1 MKSITQYLKKSWLVY
16 LPVLLLGFSSC
27 RKELN
32 YTPEV
37 FVSAA
42 SVYKDEAGAIAG
54 MTGVY
59 QQLQTLKRS
68 DYQLIGVI
76 GTDEAR
82 CCYQAQGYGAYWAGV
97 VGMDVY
103 DITLNSQNSDV
114 SGFWTVCYQ
123 GVANANAALLYIPQI
138 KNFAEPAVQTRL
150 EGEAHFMR
158 AVYYFYLVQLY
169 GDVPMPLE
177 NTSFANGLPRVPQQQ
192 VYNQIVTDLKFAAAN
207 CWPKSKLAG
216 NDVGRASVE
225 AAKALLGKVY
235 LTLHDYPNAKTTF
248 EDLINNYN
256 IGLLTNYADLFDGH
270 HENNAESLFE
280 IQYST
285 DNNGDTQ
292 GLQNLYGS
300 YAGPPVKFEAFNT
313 STPGYGGTVVMATS
327 YYSDSVFMKPYSWE
341 YQYDA
346 RYVPSIHHDR
356 YDGNGNTMSWWVD
369 PGLPTIAKYDISSGD
384 INVYH
389 SGKNLYYLRSA
400 DVFLMYAETLNELG
414 QTQAALAPLNK
425 IRERAFGN
433 NTLDF
438 TANDATDQ
446 ATMRDLIMD
455 ERSREL
461 GAEGW
466 RWFDLKR
473 TGTLLTRVKRYDDP
487 KRDFELKNGT
497 TTDPH
502 PAQNI
507 SDKNLLYPIPLTEL
521 QNNPALG
528 LKAQNPGY

>member
-1 MKSITQYLKKSWLVY
+1 MKNLKLKSKNGWTIVLAIVLVQ
-16 LPVLLLGFSSC
+16 VFSSC

-37 FVSAA
+37 FVSAQ

-59 QQLQTLKRS
+59 QQLQNLKRS

-76 GTDEAR
+76 GTDEVR
-82 CCYQAQGYGAYWAGV
+82 CCYQAQGYGSYWAGV

-103 DITLNSQNSDV
+103 DITFNSQNQDIT
-114 SGFWTVCYQ
+114 GFWTDCYQ
-123 GVANANAALLYIPQI
+123 GVANANAAILNIPQI
-138 KNFAEPAVQTRL
+138 KSFAEPAVQTRL

-158 AVYYFYLVQLY
+158 AVYYFYLVQMY
-169 GDVPMPLE
+169 GDIPMPLE
-177 NTSFANGLPRVPQQQ
+177 NTSAANGLPRVPQAQ
-192 VYNQIVTDLKFAAAN
+192 VYSQIESDLKFAAAN
-207 CWPKSKLAG
+207 CWPKTKLTG

-235 LTLHDYPNAKTTF
+235 LTLHDYQDAKTTF
-248 EDLINNYN
+248 EDLINNYH
-256 IGLLTNYADLFDGH
+256 ITLVANYADLFDGQ
-270 HENNAESLFE
+270 HENNVESLFE

-285 DNNGDTQ
+285 DNQNDVQ

-300 YAGPPVKFEAFNT
+300 YAGPATQGEAWNIH
-313 STPGYGGTVVMATS
+313 TPGYGGTVVCTTAF
-327 YYSDSVFMKPYSWE
+327 YSDSVFARPYSWE
-341 YQYDA
+341 YQYDT
-346 RYVPSIHHDR
+346 RYNASV
-356 YDGNGNTMSWWVD
+356 NGTRFDPNNGSTDSWWWD
-369 PGLPTIAKYDISSGD
+369 PGRPTVKKYDISTSD
-384 INVYH
+384 IDYQH

-438 TANDATDQ
+438 TTTDQ
-446 ATMRDLIMD
+446 ATLRDEIMD

-473 TGTLLTRVKRYDDP
+473 TGLLVKLVQQ
-487 KRDFELKNGT
+487 RDNPYIERGGGN
-497 TTDPH
+497 DPH
-502 PAQNI
+502 PKQNI
-507 SDKNLLYPIPLTEL
+507 SAKNMLFPIPLTEL
-521 QNNPALG
+521 QNNAALG

>member
-1 MKSITQYLKKSWLVY
+1 MKNITQYLKRLWPVGLALMLVQ
-16 LPVLLLGFSSC
+16 GFSSC

-37 FVSAA
+37 FATAA
-42 SVYKDEAGAIAG
+42 DVYKDEPGAIAG
-54 MTGVY
+54 VTGIY
-59 QQLQTLKRS
+59 QQLQTLKKS

-82 CCYQAQGYGAYWAGV
+82 CCYQAQGYGAYYAGI

-103 DITLNSQNSDV
+103 DITFNSQNADV
-114 SGFWTVCYQ
+114 TGFWTVCYQ
-123 GVANANAALLYIPQI
+123 GINNANAAILNIPKI
-138 KNFAEPAVQTRL
+138 KNFADPTVQTRL
-150 EGEAHFMR
+150 VGEARFMR
-158 AVYYFYLVQLY
+158 ALYYFYLVQLY

-177 NTSFANGLPRVPQQQ
+177 NTALGNGLPRVPQQQ
-192 VYNQIVTDLKFAAAN
+192 VYTQIEADLKFAATN
-207 CWPKSKLAG
+207 CWTKSKLTG

-235 LTLHDYPNAKTTF
+235 LTVHDYTDAQTTF

-256 IGLLTNYADLFDGH
+256 LTLLSNYANLFDGQ

-280 IQYST
+280 IQYSI
-285 DNNGDTQ
+285 DNTNDTQ

-300 YAGPPVKFEAFNT
+300 YAGPPIQGEAWNVHT
-313 STPGYGGTVVMATS
+313 AGYGGTVVCTTS
-327 YYSDSVFMKPYSWE
+327 FYADSVFARPYSWE

-346 RYVPSIHHDR
+346 RYNASINGYR
-356 YDGNGNTMSWWVD
+356 YDPTSGSSDYWWFD
-369 PGLPTIAKYDISSGD
+369 PGQPTVKKYDISSSD
-384 INVYH
+384 IDAYH

-414 QTQAALAPLNK
+414 QTQNALAPLNK

-433 NTLDF
+433 SSLDF
-438 TANDATDQ
+438 SATDAPDQ

-461 GAEGW
+461 GGEGW

-473 TGTLLTRVKRYDDP
+473 TGLLVTLVQQ
-487 KRDFELKNGT
+487 RDNPYVERGGGS
-497 TTDPH
+497 DPH
-502 PAQNI
+502 PKQNV
-507 SDKNLLYPIPLTEL
+507 SAKNLLYPIPLTEL
-521 QNNPALG
+521 QNNAALG

>member
-1 MKSITQYLKKSWLVY
+1 MKSITNYLKKIWPVG
-16 LPVLLLGFSSC
+16 LPALVLLGLSSC
-27 RKELN
+27 RKDLN

-37 FVSAA
+37 FASAQT
-42 SVYKDEAGAIAG
+42 VYKDEAGAIAG
-54 MTGVY
+54 VTGIY
-59 QQLQTLKRS
+59 QQLQTLKKS

-82 CCYQAQGYGAYWAGV
+82 CCYQAQGYGAYYAGI

-103 DITLNSQNSDV
+103 DITFNSQNADIT
-114 SGFWTVCYQ
+114 GFWQVCYQ
-123 GVANANAALLYIPQI
+123 GIANANAALLYIPQI
-138 KNFAEPAVQTRL
+138 KNFGDPSVQTRL

-177 NTSFANGLPRVPQQQ
+177 NTSTVNGLPRIPQAQ
-192 VYNQIVTDLKFAAAN
+192 VYTQIESDLKFAAAN
-207 CWPKSKLAG
+207 CWPKSKLTG
-216 NDVGRASVE
+216 NDIGRASVE

-235 LTLHDYPNAKTTF
+235 LTLHDYQDAKSTF

-256 IGLLTNYADLFDGH
+256 LTLLSNYAYLFDGQ

-280 IQYST
+280 IQFST
-285 DNNGDTQ
+285 DNPNDEQ

-300 YAGPPVKFEAFNT
+300 YAGPPVQWETWNIH
-313 STPGYGGTVVMATS
+313 TPGYGGTVVCTTS
-327 YYSDSVFMKPYSWE
+327 FYSDSVFMRPYSWE

-346 RYVPSIHHDR
+346 RYNASINGFR
-356 YDGNGNTMSWWVD
+356 YDPNNGSSDSWWWD
-369 PGLPTIAKYDISSGD
+369 PGRPTVKKYDISSSD
-384 INVYH
+384 IDYTH

-400 DVFLMYAETLNELG
+400 DVFLMYAEVLNELG

-433 NTLDF
+433 GSLDF
-438 TANDATDQ
+438 ATTDQ
-446 ATMRDLIMD
+446 ATLRSEIMD

-473 TGTLLTRVKRYDDP
+473 TGLLVTLVQQ
-487 KRDFELKNGT
+487 RDNPYIERGGGS
-497 TTDPH
+497 DPH
-502 PAQNI
+502 PKQNI
-507 SDKNLLYPIPLTEL
+507 SSKNLLYPIPLTEL

>member
-1 MKSITQYLKKSWLVY
+1 MKSIKQYSQKFWALGLAV
-16 LPVLLLGFSSC
+16 VLLQGFSSC

-37 FVSAA
+37 FVSAQT
-42 SVYKDEAGAIAG
+42 VYKDEPGAIAG
-54 MTGVY
+54 VTGIY
-59 QQLQTLKRS
+59 QQLQTLKKS

-82 CCYQAQGYGAYWAGV
+82 CTYQAQGYGSYWAGV

-103 DITLNSQNSDV
+103 DITFNSQNADV
-114 SGFWTVCYQ
+114 SGFWAGCYQ
-123 GVANANAALLYIPQI
+123 GVANANAAILNIPQI
-138 KNFAEPAVQTRL
+138 KNFAEPAVQSRL
-150 EGEAHFMR
+150 VGEARFMR
-158 AVYYFYLVQLY
+158 ALFYFYLVQLY

-177 NTSFANGLPRVPQQQ
+177 NTSIANGLPRVPQQQ
-192 VYNQIVTDLKFAAAN
+192 VYSQIEADLKFAVAN
-207 CWPKSKLAG
+207 CWTKNKLTG
-216 NDVGRASVE
+216 NDIGRANVE

-235 LTLHDYPNAKTTF
+235 LTLHDYQNAKTTF
-248 EDLINNYN
+248 EDLINTNH
-256 IGLLTNYADLFDGH
+256 ISLMQNYADLFDGK

-280 IQYST
+280 IQYSI
-285 DNNGDTQ
+285 DNNNNTQ

-300 YAGPPVKFEAFNT
+300 YAGPPVKFETFDQH
-313 STPGYGGTVVMATS
+313 TPGYGGTVVMATS
-327 YYSDSVFMKPYSWE
+327 YYSDTVFAKPYSWE
-341 YQYDA
+341 YQYDT
-346 RYVPSIHHDR
+346 RYAASINHDR

-369 PGLPTIAKYDISSGD
+369 PGLPTVKKYDISSGD
-384 INVYH
+384 IDVYH

-414 QTQAALAPLNK
+414 QTQEALAPLNK

-438 TANDATDQ
+438 AATDQ
-446 ATMRDLIMD
+446 ASLREIIMD

-473 TGTLLTRVKRYDDP
+473 TGTLVQRLKRYNDP
-487 KRDFELKNGT
+487 KRDFMTKNNS

-502 PAQNI
+502 PAQNV
-507 SDKNLLYPIPLTEL
+507 SAKNNLFPIPLTEL
-521 QNNPALG
+521 QNNAALG

>member
-1 MKSITQYLKKSWLVY
+1 MKSIDQYLKKLWPAGLA
-16 LPVLLLGFSSC
+16 VLLLQGFSSC
-27 RKELN
+27 QKQLN

-37 FVSAA
+37 FASAK

-54 MTGVY
+54 LTGVY
-59 QQLQTLKRS
+59 QQLQTLKKS

-82 CCYQAQGYGAYWAGV
+82 CCYQAQGYGAYYAGI

-103 DITLNSQNSDV
+103 DITFNSQNADV
-114 SGFWTVCYQ
+114 TGFWSVCYQ
-123 GVANANAALLYIPQI
+123 GIANANAALLNIPQI
-138 KNFAEPAVQTRL
+138 RNFAEPAVQTRL

-177 NTSFANGLPRVPQQQ
+177 NTSLANGLPRVAQQQ
-192 VYNQIVTDLKFAAAN
+192 VYNQIVADLKFAVAN
-207 CWPKSKLAG
+207 CWTKDKLTG
-216 NDVGRASVE
+216 NDAGRASVE

-235 LTLHDYPNAKTTF
+235 LTLHDYTDAKTTF
-248 EDLINNYN
+248 EDLINNN
-256 IGLLTNYADLFDGH
+256 HITLLANYADLFDGQ

-285 DNNGDTQ
+285 DNTNDTQ

-300 YAGPPVKFEAFNT
+300 YAGPPISGETWNVH
-313 STPGYGGTVVMATS
+313 TPGYGGTVVMATS
-327 YYSDSVFMKPYSWE
+327 FYSDSVFARPYSWE
-341 YQYDA
+341 YQYDT
-346 RYVPSIHHDR
+346 RYNVSI
-356 YDGNGNTMSWWVD
+356 NGPRFDPNNGSSDSWWWD
-369 PGLPTIAKYDISSGD
+369 PGQPTVKKYDITSSD
-384 INVYH
+384 IDAYH

-400 DVFLMYAETLNELG
+400 DVFLMYAEALNELG
-414 QTQAALAPLNK
+414 QTQDALAPLNK

-433 NTLDF
+433 SSLDF
-438 TANDATDQ
+438 TVADQ
-446 ATMRDLIMD
+446 ATVRSEIMD

-473 TGTLLTRVKRYDDP
+473 TGLLVSLVQQ
-487 KRDFELKNGT
+487 RDNPYVERGGGS
-497 TTDPH
+497 DPH
-502 PAQNI
+502 PKQNI
-507 SDKNLLYPIPLTEL
+507 SSKNLLYPIPLTEL

-528 LKAQNPGY
+528 LKSQNPGY

>member
-1 MKSITQYLKKSWLVY
+1 MKSITQYLKKSWPVY
-16 LPVLLLGFSSC
+16 MSVLLLGFSSC

-42 SVYKDEAGAIAG
+42 SVYKDEAGAVAG
-54 MTGVY
+54 ITGVY
-59 QQLQTLKRS
+59 QQLQSLKKS

-103 DITLNSQNSDV
+103 DITLNSQNADV
-114 SGFWTVCYQ
+114 SGFWAGCYQ
-123 GVANANAALLYIPQI
+123 GIANANAAILNIPQI

-158 AVYYFYLVQLY
+158 ALYYFYLVQLY

-177 NTSFANGLPRVPQQQ
+177 STSFANGLPRVPQQQ
-192 VYNQIVTDLKFAAAN
+192 VYAQIEADLKFAVAN
-207 CWPKSKLAG
+207 CWTKNKLIG

-235 LTLHDYPNAKTTF
+235 LTTHDYQNAKTTF
-248 EDLINNYN
+248 EDLINSNSISMLSNY
-256 IGLLTNYADLFDGH
+256 GDLFDGK
-270 HENNAESLFE
+270 HENNLESLFE
-280 IQYST
+280 VQYST
-285 DNNGDTQ
+285 DNTNDTQ

-300 YAGPPVKFEAFNT
+300 YAGPPIPFEAFNT
-313 STPGYGGTVVMATS
+313 NTPGYGGTVITS
-327 YYSDSVFMKPYSWE
+327 TSRYSDSLFDKVN
-341 YQYDA
+341 DT
-346 RYVPSIHHDR
+346 RYAASINHDR

-369 PGLPTIAKYDISSGD
+369 PGLPTIKKYDISSND
-384 INVYH
+384 IDVYH

-414 QTQAALAPLNK
+414 QSQAALTPLNK
-425 IRERAFGN
+425 VRERAFKGAAKDV
-433 NTLDF
+433 TV
-438 TANDATDQ
+438 TDQ
-446 ATMRDLIMD
+446 AALRDTILD

-473 TGTLLTRVKRYDDP
+473 TGTLLARVKRYDDP
-487 KRDFELKNGT
+487 QRDFLKKNGST
-497 TTDPH
+497 SDPH

-507 SDKNLLYPIPLTEL
+507 SEKNLLFPIPLNEL

>member
-1 MKSITQYLKKSWLVY
+1 MKNLKQYFKNLWMV
-16 LPVLLLGFSSC
+16 VLIIIMVQGFSSC

-37 FVSAA
+37 FLSAQ
-42 SVYKDEAGAIAG
+42 SVYTNEAGAIAG
-54 MTGVY
+54 ITGVY
-59 QQLQTLKRS
+59 QQLQTLKKS

-82 CCYQAQGYGAYWAGV
+82 CCYQAQGYGAYFAGI

-103 DITLNSQNSDV
+103 DITLNSQNADV
-114 SGFWTVCYQ
+114 TGFWTVCYQ
-123 GVANANAALLYIPQI
+123 GIANANAALLYIPQI
-138 KNFAEPAVQTRL
+138 KNFAEPTVQTRL
-150 EGEAHFMR
+150 EGEARFMR

-177 NTSFANGLPRVPQQQ
+177 NTSSSTGLPRTPQAQ
-192 VYNQIVTDLKFAAAN
+192 VYSQIESDLQFAAAN
-207 CWPKSKLAG
+207 CWPKSKLTG

-235 LTLHDYPNAKTTF
+235 LTLHDYADAKTTF

-256 IGLLTNYADLFDGH
+256 ITLLPNYANLFDGQ

-285 DNNGDTQ
+285 DNLNDTQ
-292 GLQNLYGS
+292 DLQNYYGS
-300 YAGPPVKFEAFNT
+300 YAGPPIQWETWNT
-313 STPGYGGTVVMATS
+313 HTPGYGGTVVCTTQFYA
-327 YYSDSVFMKPYSWE
+327 DSVFARPYSWE
-341 YQYDA
+341 YQYDT
-346 RYVPSIHHDR
+346 RYNASINGYR
-356 YDGNGNTMSWWVD
+356 YDPTYGYSDSWWWD
-369 PGLPTIAKYDISSGD
+369 PGQPTVKKYDISSSD
-384 INVYH
+384 IDYLH

-400 DVFLMYAETLNELG
+400 DVFLMYAEVLNELG

-433 NTLDF
+433 GSLDF
-438 TANDATDQ
+438 TTTDQ
-446 ATMRDLIMD
+446 AALRSEIMD

-473 TGTLLTRVKRYDDP
+473 TGLLVTLVQQ
-487 KRDFELKNGT
+487 RDNPYVERGGGS
-497 TTDPH
+497 DPH
-502 PAQNI
+502 PKQNI
-507 SDKNLLYPIPLTEL
+507 SSKNLLYPIPLTEL

>member
-1 MKSITQYLKKSWLVY
+1 MKNLKHYLKNTWLLVSAI
-16 LPVLLLGFSSC
+16 VMTQLLSSC
-27 RKELN
+27 RKQLD
-32 YTPEV
+32 YKPEV
-37 FVSAA
+37 FVTEAA
-42 SVYKDEAGAIAG
+42 AYNDQAGAIAG
-54 MTGVY
+54 VTGIY
-59 QQLQTLKRS
+59 QQLQTLKKS

-103 DITLNSQNSDV
+103 DQTFNSQNQDIT
-114 SGFWTVCYQ
+114 GFWQVCYK
-123 GVANANAALLYIPQI
+123 GIANANAAILNIPKI
-138 KNFAEPAVQTRL
+138 KNFSDPTIQTRL
-150 EGEAHFMR
+150 LGEAHFMR
-158 AVYYFYLVQLY
+158 ALYYFYLVQLY

-177 NTSFANGLPRVPQQQ
+177 NTASGLPRTPQQQ
-192 VYNQIVTDLKFAAAN
+192 VYTQIIADLKFATTN
-207 CWPKSKLAG
+207 CWTKSKLSGSDA
-216 NDVGRASVE
+216 GRASVE

-235 LTLHDYPNAKTTF
+235 LTLHNYQDAKTIF
-248 EDLINNYN
+248 EDLINNDH
-256 IGLLTNYADLFDGH
+256 ISLLANYADLFDGK

-285 DNNGDTQ
+285 DNTDNTQ
-292 GLQNLYGS
+292 GLQNIYGS
-300 YAGPPVKFEAFNT
+300 YAGPPVKFETFDIH
-313 STPGYGGTVVMATS
+313 TPGYGGTVVMATS
-327 YYSDSVFMKPYSWE
+327 YYSDSVFMKPFGFE
-341 YQYDA
+341 YQYDS
-346 RYVPSIHHDR
+346 RYTSSINHDR

-369 PGLPTIAKYDISSGD
+369 PGLPTIKKYDISSGD
-384 INVYH
+384 IDVYH

-414 QTQAALAPLNK
+414 QPDAALAPLNK

-438 TANDATDQ
+438 GPTDQ
-446 ATMRDLIMD
+446 TTLRDIILD

-487 KRDFELKNGT
+487 QRDFLKKNGST
-497 TTDPH
+497 SDPH
-502 PAQNI
+502 PAQNV
-507 SDKNLLYPIPLTEL
+507 SDKNMLYPIPLTEL

>member
-1 MKSITQYLKKSWLVY
+1 MKSITRYLKKSWPVY

-32 YTPEV
+32 YTPET
-37 FVSAA
+37 FASAA
-42 SVYKDEAGAIAG
+42 TVYKDEAGAIAG

-59 QQLQTLKRS
+59 QQLQILKRS

-103 DITLNSQNSDV
+103 DITFNSQNADI
-114 SGFWTVCYQ
+114 SGFWKVCYQ
-123 GVANANAALLYIPQI
+123 GVSNANAAILNIPQI
-138 KNFAEPAVQTRL
+138 KNFSDPTVQTRL

-158 AVYYFYLVQLY
+158 AVYYFYLVQLF

-177 NTSFANGLPRVPQQQ
+177 NTSIVNGLPRVPQQQ
-192 VYNQIVTDLKFAAAN
+192 VYNQIVADLKFAAAN
-207 CWPKSKLAG
+207 CWPKSKLKG

-235 LTLHDYPNAKTTF
+235 LTLHDYQNAKSTF

-256 IGLLTNYADLFDGH
+256 IRLLSNYADLFDGH

-285 DNNGDTQ
+285 DNTGNTQ

-313 STPGYGGTVVMATS
+313 STPGYGGTVVMATA

-341 YQYDA
+341 YQYDT

-356 YDGNGNTMSWWVD
+356 YDGNGNSMSWWVD
-369 PGLPTIAKYDISSGD
+369 PGLPTIAKYDISSSD
-384 INVYH
+384 IDVYH

-414 QTQAALAPLNK
+414 LTQAALAPLNK
-425 IRERAFGN
+425 VRERAFGN
-433 NTLDF
+433 SSLDF
-438 TANDATDQ
+438 GLTDQ
-446 ATMRDLIMD
+446 ATLRDIIMD

-473 TGTLLTRVKRYDDP
+473 TGTLLARVKRYNDP

-497 TTDPH
+497 TSDPH

-507 SDKNLLYPIPLTEL
+507 TDKNQLYPIPLVEL

-528 LKAQNPGY
+528 LQAQNPGY

>member
-1 MKSITQYLKKSWLVY
+1 MKSIKQYSKKFW
-16 LPVLLLGFSSC
+16 PVGLAVILMQGFSSC
-27 RKELN
+27 QKELN

-37 FVSAA
+37 FVSAQ
-42 SVYKDEAGAIAG
+42 SVYKDEPGAIAG
-54 MTGVY
+54 VTGIY
-59 QQLQTLKRS
+59 QQLQTLKKS

-82 CCYQAQGYGAYWAGV
+82 CCYQAQGYGAYYAGI

-103 DITLNSQNSDV
+103 DITFNSQNADV
-114 SGFWTVCYQ
+114 TGFWTVCYM
-123 GVANANAALLYIPQI
+123 GIANANAAILNIPKIQG
-138 KNFAEPAVQTRL
+138 FAEPAVQTRL
-150 EGEAHFMR
+150 LGEAHFMR
-158 AVYYFYLVQLY
+158 ALFYFYLVQLY

-192 VYNQIVTDLKFAAAN
+192 VYNQIETDLKFAVAN
-207 CWPKSKLAG
+207 CWTKSKLSAA
-216 NDVGRASVE
+216 DIGRANVE

-235 LTLHDYPNAKTTF
+235 LTLHDYQDAKTTF
-248 EDLINNYN
+248 EDLINNNN
-256 IGLLTNYADLFDGH
+256 ISLMANYADLFEG
-270 HENNAESLFE
+270 E
-280 IQYST
+280 T
-285 DNNGDTQ
+285 W
-292 GLQNLYGS
+292 
-300 YAGPPVKFEAFNT
+300 NT
-313 STPGYGGTVVMATS
+313 HTPGYGGTVVMATS
-327 YYSDSVFMKPYSWE
+327 FYSDSVFARPYSWE

-346 RYVPSIHHDR
+346 RYNVSINGYR
-356 YDGNGNTMSWWVD
+356 YDPNSGSSDSWWWD
-369 PGLPTIAKYDISSGD
+369 PGQPTVKKYDITSSD
-384 INVYH
+384 IDVYH

-433 NTLDF
+433 GSLDF
-438 TANDATDQ
+438 TTTDQ
-446 ATMRDLIMD
+446 ATLRGEIMD

-473 TGTLLTRVKRYDDP
+473 TGLLVSLVQQ
-487 KRDFELKNGT
+487 RDNPYVERGGGS
-497 TTDPH
+497 DPH
-502 PAQNI
+502 PKQNV
-507 SDKNLLYPIPLTEL
+507 SSKNMMYPIPLTEL

>member
-1 MKSITQYLKKSWLVY
+1 MKSIKQYLKKLWPAGLAV
-16 LPVLLLGFSSC
+16 VLLQCFSSC
-27 RKELN
+27 QKELN

-37 FVSAA
+37 FVSAQ
-42 SVYKDEAGAIAG
+42 SVYKDEQGAIAG
-54 MTGVY
+54 VTGIY
-59 QQLQTLKRS
+59 QQLQTLKKS

-82 CCYQAQGYGAYWAGV
+82 CCYQAQGYGAYYAGI

-103 DITLNSQNSDV
+103 DITFNSQNADV
-114 SGFWTVCYQ
+114 TGFWTVCYN
-123 GVANANAALLYIPQI
+123 GIANANAAILNIPQI
-138 KNFAEPAVQTRL
+138 KNFGEPAVQTRL
-150 EGEAHFMR
+150 EGEARFMR
-158 AVYYFYLVQLY
+158 ALYYFYLVQLY

-177 NTSFANGLPRVPQQQ
+177 NTSFSNGLPRVPQQQ
-192 VYNQIVTDLKFAAAN
+192 VYNQIEADLKFAAAN
-207 CWPKSKLAG
+207 CWTKSKLSG

-235 LTLHDYPNAKTTF
+235 LTLHDYTDAKSTF

-256 IGLLTNYADLFDGH
+256 ISLLANYADLFDGK

-285 DNNGDTQ
+285 DNSNDTQ

-300 YAGPPVKFEAFNT
+300 YAGPPIQGETWNT
-313 STPGYGGTVVMATS
+313 HTPGYGGTVVCTTAF
-327 YYSDSVFMKPYSWE
+327 YADSVFARPYSWE
-341 YQYDA
+341 YQYDT
-346 RYVPSIHHDR
+346 RYNASINGFR
-356 YDGNGNTMSWWVD
+356 YDPSSGSSDSWWWD
-369 PGLPTIAKYDISSGD
+369 PGQPTVKKYDISSSD
-384 INVYH
+384 IDVYH

-414 QTQAALAPLNK
+414 QGQDALAPLNK

-433 NTLDF
+433 GSLDF
-438 TANDATDQ
+438 TATDQ
-446 ATMRDLIMD
+446 ATLRSEIMD

-473 TGTLLTRVKRYDDP
+473 TGLLVSLVQQRDNPYVERGGGSDAHP
-487 KRDFELKNGT
+487 KQNVSSKNM
-497 TTDPH
+497 
-502 PAQNI
+502 
-507 SDKNLLYPIPLTEL
+507 LYPIPLTEL
-521 QNNPALG
+521 QNNQALG

>member
-1 MKSITQYLKKSWLVY
+1 MKSIKQYSKKFWPVGLA
-16 LPVLLLGFSSC
+16 VLLIQGFSSC
-27 RKELN
+27 QKELT

-37 FVSAA
+37 FVSAQ
-42 SVYKDEAGAIAG
+42 SVYKDEPGAIAG
-54 MTGVY
+54 VTGIY
-59 QQLQTLKRS
+59 LQLQTLKKS

-76 GTDEAR
+76 GTDEVR

-97 VGMDVY
+97 VGLDVY
-103 DITLNSQNSDV
+103 DITFNSQNSGIT
-114 SGFWTVCYQ
+114 GFWTDCYQ
-123 GVANANAALLYIPQI
+123 GIANANAAILNIPQI

-150 EGEAHFMR
+150 EGEARFMR

-177 NTSFANGLPRVPQQQ
+177 NTSFANGLPRVPQAQ
-192 VYNQIVTDLKFAAAN
+192 VYSQIETDLKFAVAN
-207 CWPKSKLAG
+207 CWTKSQLTG
-216 NDVGRASVE
+216 NDAGRASAE

-235 LTLHDYPNAKTTF
+235 LTLHDYADAKTTF
-248 EDLINNYN
+248 EDLINNN
-256 IGLLTNYADLFDGH
+256 HISLLANYADLFDGQ
-270 HENNAESLFE
+270 HENNEESLFE

-285 DNNGDTQ
+285 DNSNDMQ

-300 YAGPPVKFEAFNT
+300 YAGPAIQGETWNVH
-313 STPGYGGTVVMATS
+313 TPGYGGTVVCTTS
-327 YYSDSVFMKPYSWE
+327 FYSDSVFARPYSWE

-346 RYVPSIHHDR
+346 RYNASI
-356 YDGNGNTMSWWVD
+356 NGTRFDANNGSSDSWWWD
-369 PGLPTIAKYDISSGD
+369 PGRPTVKKYDISSSD
-384 INVYH
+384 IDVYH

-414 QTQAALAPLNK
+414 QPQAALAPLNK

-433 NTLDF
+433 NSLDF
-438 TANDATDQ
+438 TTTDQ
-446 ATMRDLIMD
+446 ATLRSEIMD

-473 TGTLLTRVKRYDDP
+473 TGLLVTLVQQ
-487 KRDFELKNGT
+487 RDNPYVERGGGS
-497 TTDPH
+497 DPH
-502 PAQNI
+502 PKQNV
-507 SDKNLLYPIPLTEL
+507 SSKNMLYPIPLTEL

>member
-1 MKSITQYLKKSWLVY
+1 MKSITQYLKKLWPVGLA
-16 LPVLLLGFSSC
+16 VLLLEFSSC

-37 FVSAA
+37 FVSAQ
-42 SVYKDEAGAIAG
+42 SVYKDQAGAIAG
-54 MTGVY
+54 VTGIY
-59 QQLQTLKRS
+59 QQLQSLKRS

-82 CCYQAQGYGAYWAGV
+82 CTYQAQGYGAYWAGV

-103 DITLNSQNSDV
+103 DITLNSQNADV
-114 SGFWTVCYQ
+114 SGFWAGCYQ
-123 GVANANAALLYIPQI
+123 GIANANAAILNIPQI
-138 KNFAEPAVQTRL
+138 KNFADPTVQTRL
-150 EGEAHFMR
+150 VGEARFMR
-158 AVYYFYLVQLY
+158 ALYYFYLVQLY

-177 NTSFANGLPRVPQQQ
+177 NTSFTNGLPRVAQQQ
-192 VYNQIVTDLKFAAAN
+192 VYNQIEADLKFAAEN
-207 CWPKSKLAG
+207 CWAKSKLSG
-216 NDVGRASVE
+216 NDVGRANVE

-235 LTLHDYPNAKTTF
+235 LTVHNYQDAKTTF
-248 EDLINNYN
+248 EDLINNHN
-256 IGLLTNYADLFDGH
+256 ISLLANYADLFDGK

-280 IQYST
+280 IQFST
-285 DNNGDTQ
+285 DNNGNTQ

-300 YAGPPVKFEAFNT
+300 YAGPPIKFEAFNT
-313 STPGYGGTVVMATS
+313 NTPGYGGTVVMATS
-327 YYSDSVFMKPYSWE
+327 FYSDTVFAKPFSWE
-341 YQYDA
+341 YQYDT
-346 RYVPSIHHDR
+346 RYTASINHDR

-369 PGLPTIAKYDISSGD
+369 PGLPTIKKYDISSGD
-384 INVYH
+384 IDVYH

-433 NTLDF
+433 ASLDF
-438 TANDATDQ
+438 ATSDQ
-446 ATMRDLIMD
+446 AELREIILD

-461 GAEGW
+461 GGEGW

-473 TGTLLTRVKRYDDP
+473 TGTLLTRVKRYNDP
-487 KRDFELKNGT
+487 QRDFLKKNGT

-502 PAQNI
+502 PAQNV
-507 SDKNLLYPIPLTEL
+507 SDKNMLYPIPLTEL

-528 LKAQNPGY
+528 LSAQNPGY